1 MQKAEGEMQEVR
13 RLSIKRSSVSS
24 IFIMKQLFYTLISA
38 GILFTAC
45 QSQAGK
51 QADQQTAAKA
61 PATYDSTKGS
71 PEITF
76 EQTVHNFGQI
86 TQGEKVEYAFKF
98 TNTGKQDLVIQD
110 AVSSCG
116 CTVPEWPK
124 EPVKPGESGYLKV
137 VFDSH
142 GKEGYTE
149 KEISIKA
156 NTNPPYLQG
165 PKIQCTIVK

>member
-1 MQKAEGEMQEVR
+1 M
-13 RLSIKRSSVSS
+13 KR
-24 IFIMKQLFYTLISA
+24 LFYILICIGLLA
-38 GILFTAC
+38 MAC
-45 QSQAGK
+45 NTK
-51 QADQQTAAKA
+51 AAKENQEHTTA
-61 PATYDSTKGS
+61 GTPGDTTKGF
-71 PEITF
+71 PEMTF
-76 EQTVHNFGQI
+76 EQTVHNFGEI

-98 TNTGKQDLVIQD
+98 TNTGKKDLLIQN

-116 CTVPEWPK
+116 CTVPEWSK

-156 NTNPPYLQG
+156 NTDPPFIQG
-165 PKIQCTIVK
+165 PKIQCTIKKEN

>member
-1 MQKAEGEMQEVR
+1 
-13 RLSIKRSSVSS
+13 
-24 IFIMKQLFYTLISA
+24 MKQLFY
-38 GILFTAC
+38 ILVCTGLLATAC
-45 QSQAGK
+45 NTQ
-51 QADQQTAAKA
+51 AAKENQATIAAGTPGDTVQGA
-61 PATYDSTKGS
+61 P
-71 PEITF
+71 EMTF
-76 EQTVHNFGQI
+76 EQTVHNFGEI

-98 TNTGKQDLVIQD
+98 TNTGKKDLLIQN

-156 NTNPPYLQG
+156 NTDPPFIQG
-165 PKIQCTIVK
+165 PKIQCTIKKAN